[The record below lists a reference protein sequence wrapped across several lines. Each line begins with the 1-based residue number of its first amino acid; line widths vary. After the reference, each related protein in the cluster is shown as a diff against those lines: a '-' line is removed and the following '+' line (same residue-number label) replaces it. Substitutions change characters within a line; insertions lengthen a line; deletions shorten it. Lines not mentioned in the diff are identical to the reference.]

1 MVLMKRSLLMAILLS
16 LFMFQS
22 LWNVAAAFCAHETAS
37 GSEYNAIPYH
47 FGHHLDASVG
57 EVSDHHKLKTDTA
70 NFKTTTH
77 PAAIWMD
84 HHDHLPSC
92 LHIVVAETEQNAL
105 EPFRTGHL
113 TRSVYDWANFYQS
126 PHLIGLNPPPV
137 VTPL

>member
-1 MVLMKRSLLMAILLS
+1 MERGSGFLRMKRLQVLNIMRFHIILGIILMP
-16 LFMFQS
+16 
-22 LWNVAAAFCAHETAS
+22 VS
-37 GSEYNAIPYH
+37 G
-47 FGHHLDASVG
+47 
-57 EVSDHHKLKTDTA
+57 VSDHHQLKTDTA